1 MINAGKILVAYADD
15 HNMFRK
21 LLVKHLESDDRI
33 KVILQGTDGADLL
46 AQISGSGILPDV
58 CLIDINMPN
67 MGGLELLCKIRKEW
81 PSVKC
86 IILTAFNDDTKII
99 TMISHGANGYLIKN
113 SDPEVVIM
121 AIKEAYVNGCYY
133 SDVANSRMFRMVLTQ
148 KIKVDTFSEIEIAI
162 MKYCCTSLTYPE
174 IANELGIGFRSLDA
188 YREKLFSKLEIN
200 SRIGIAIAAIK
211 LGFHSIN

>member
-99 TMISHGANGYLIKN
+99 TMINHGANGYLIKN

-121 AIKEAYVNGCYY
+121 AIKETFATGYYY
-133 SDVANSRMFRMVLTQ
+133 SDVADSRMFRLVLTQ
-148 KIKVDTFSEIEIAI
+148 KIKADTFSEIEIAI